1 MGSKQGLLGKGVQAN
16 AMWVKERQVKQEV
29 VLFIEC
35 TAQFQE
41 QQAVTDSLQSLYE
54 FQSVILGP
62 DDFGLPATRKR
73 KFTVGV
79 LRTWGYLD
87 TALSEIGKMFRIRRT
102 GGDLYLA
109 APQSEIIDHL
119 GARAVERGLPKHAA
133 NHMQSEELLPPAM
146 AVRRAEYKSQ
156 LDAQGSTL
164 GFCMLGQNSE
174 TFGHLSETMPALL
187 QKSVV
192 WCFTGKFQRE
202 LLPKEHLV
210 VMGVPA
216 YEALTAQTGYSC
228 PFQGILSGSNA
239 ISGAQIK
246 ALAGNS
252 IVVPVFGH
260 LVTFVLA
267 HLCQRLPLS
276 DDVG

>member
-1 MGSKQGLLGKGVQAN
+1 
-16 AMWVKERQVKQEV
+16 MWVKERQVKQEV

-146 AVRRAEYKSQ
+146 AVRRGRVQVTAGCSRFHIGLLYVGAELGNLRTSLRDDASPTTKKCGVVLHRQVSEGTSTQGALSRDGCSGLRGADCPNWLQ
-156 LDAQGSTL
+156 LPVSRHPQWLQCNIWGADQS
-164 GFCMLGQNSE
+164 
-174 TFGHLSETMPALL
+174 FGRQFHRGA
-187 QKSVV
+187 SV
-192 WCFTGKFQRE
+192 W
-202 LLPKEHLV
+202 
-210 VMGVPA
+210 
-216 YEALTAQTGYSC
+216 
-228 PFQGILSGSNA
+228 
-239 ISGAQIK
+239 
-246 ALAGNS
+246 
-252 IVVPVFGH
+252 
-260 LVTFVLA
+260 
-267 HLCQRLPLS
+267 PLS
-276 DDVG
+276 DFCSGALVPTSPFVG